1 MAIVSEYFFP
11 SSNGKTLIHVHQWTP
26 VGREIR
32 GVVQIAHG
40 VAEYA
45 ARYTPFARYLCDH
58 GFVVVA
64 NDHLGHGQSVI
75 EGCPMVYLGEQDG
88 WWHMVDDMEQ
98 LRKRTAKV
106 FSGKPYFLFGHSM
119 GSFMARTILA
129 KYPASGISGAVICG
143 TAWMPGA
150 VIGAGKL
157 LADTICKMSGEQKPS
172 KLLQVMMFGS
182 YNKKIEHPRTHC
194 DWLSRD
200 RKIVDTYVADPLCGF
215 IPSAGLVRSMMEGL
229 QCIQNEKNLDAMR
242 KDLPV
247 FFIAGGDDPVGGYGA
262 GVQRAVEEFKKHGM
276 ERVSLKIYPLGR
288 HEILNEINCRE
299 VHEDVANWIE
309 RII

>member
-1 MAIVSEYFFP
+1 MRADFYYDSL
-11 SSNGKTLIHVHQWTP
+11 GGGRIHACRWTP
-26 VGREIR
+26 EGEIK
-32 GVVQIAHG
+32 GIVQIVHG
-40 VAEYA
+40 IAEYVERYDDFATYLNSRGLLVVAE
-45 ARYTPFARYLCDH
+45 DH
-58 GFVVVA
+58 M
-64 NDHLGHGQSVI
+64 GHGKSI
-75 EGCPMVYLGEQDG
+75 CDTTPIGC
-88 WWHMVDDMEQ
+88 
-98 LRKRTAKV
+98 
-106 FSGKPYFLFGHSM
+106 FSGGWQNAIEDTYRLMKDTMAEFPNVPFILFGHSM
-119 GSFMARTILA
+119 GSFMARTLLA
-129 KYPASGISGAVICG
+129 KHPDSGICGAVICG

-157 LADTICKMSGEQKPS
+157 LADTICKMSGEQKAS

-276 ERVSLKIYPLGR
+276 EQVSLKIYPLGR
-288 HEILNEINCRE
+288 HEILNEINRQE
-299 VHEDVANWIE
+299 VYEDVANWIE